1 MFEPI
6 KKLIIKNLIEEINNL
21 NPTDIELVGNN
32 VVSIIESQR
41 LVHHGINK
49 DYKPSGYT
57 VDSFSNDS
65 TIVVEYSTEKNYFTD
80 SSPKGDSHPI
90 YTKIENDIEH
100 AINHNL
106 PNGPSKIYLISSE
119 EEPPSFRAKFNTTK
133 IAKAHG
139 GKTTIYDARELA
151 KLIYEQSIENASN
164 AGFYKQF
171 FPGFSQ
177 NLDNY
182 EYYGKVPSQCE
193 KYVSE
198 LSVLQTIKNHFD
210 SNKKLCV
217 LYGMSG
223 SGKTQAVIDYVHQEN
238 PNFENILWIAG
249 SDWEKDIPLSSIQ
262 RSRGGSPINVS
273 GLFNTSKTLLVIDS
287 LERTLDIAQL
297 SELEIGLTKG
307 SRILVTSQISN
318 VGNEFYLQIP
328 ALSKEIALQ
337 ILEEDSLNPSEKG
350 KEVALA
356 CSFSP
361 LILSTIRNFVNIEE
375 ISRTELYTEVLSDPE
390 AITGNDGLSI
400 ISRILEK
407 LNPKMIE
414 ALKKIANSGSYQHD
428 SLFLNH
434 YIGALH
440 RKSLQQLSIL
450 LQANIP
456 GIIKV
461 HDLIARSIQ
470 DNPNT
475 SDISNAIESYIDK
488 YNGEMTPSILKEIHI
503 CYKQLCEEDE
513 RRGNREP
520 DWISYALLQVEGE
533 AKEKTYKQVYNKNIL
548 DSKNLASLMSIIDAK
563 EVYSYTIEGKEKRS
577 SYYEECAT
585 EYQKGYETFAD
596 EDMKAELLHHQGKA
610 LRRCGKHDE
619 SLECFN
625 QLLELKPW
633 HATYGQ
639 IAHLGTQYG
648 VNKQVK
654 ESGEAAMHQLIEFI
668 LEDSSS
674 VPLRVSLAA
683 LARLRSY
690 YTLKTEIAAKP
701 EDVNILGSVIAMSA
715 LEGLDQFYEAYVSFT
730 SLFGYTNSEAC
741 VELAETLPEMLA
753 MPPEAIDKYQWVSA
767 CEALTN
773 TAIAA
778 QRSAKMELSKK
789 MIQAS
794 IVFADKISE
803 KDKLGSFEARA
814 IAKSYVA
821 AGKPQDALD
830 AIAKVAENDIN
841 HWLLYQKA
849 EAQLKM
855 GSFSD
860 ALDTVNKSLPLAE
873 KDTKAESH
881 LSSYYNFKRQC
892 YEKLEKIPEALNEAK
907 LAIEHCSDG
916 KYKIS
921 LEETLLRLKATN
933 K

>member
-6 KKLIIKNLIEEINNL
+6 KQLIINKLIEEVTLID
-21 NPTDIELVGNN
+21 PTSIELIGNN
-32 VVSIIESQR
+32 VVSIIESKR
-41 LVHHGINK
+41 LIHHGINK
-49 DYKPSGYT
+49 NYKPSGYT

-65 TIVVEYSTEKNYFTD
+65 TIVVEYSTEKNYFLD
-80 SSPKGDSHPI
+80 SSPKGVTQPI
-90 YTKIENDIEH
+90 YTKITKDINH
-100 AINHNL
+100 AVKHNL
-106 PNGPSKIYLISSE
+106 PNGPTKIYLISTE
-119 EEPPSFRAKFNTTK
+119 EEPSSFRAKFNTTP
-133 IAKAHG
+133 IAKSQG
-139 GKTTIYDARELA
+139 LKTIIYDARELA
-151 KLIYEQSIENASN
+151 KLIYEQSIKNPTYAD
-164 AGFYKQF
+164 FYRQF

-182 EYYGKVPSQCE
+182 EYYGVVPAQCE
-193 KYVSE
+193 QYTSE
-198 LSVLQTIKNHFD
+198 PLVLQAINNHFELGKD
-210 SNKKLCV
+210 ICV
-217 LYGMSG
+217 LYGVSG
-223 SGKTQAVIDYVHQEN
+223 VGKTQATIDYIHSEN
-238 PNFENILWIAG
+238 TNYENILWISG
-249 SDWEKDIPLSSIQ
+249 DDWIKDTSLRSVK
-262 RSRGGSPINVS
+262 RSRGGTPVNVE

-297 SELEIGLTKG
+297 AELEVGFTQG

-328 ALSKEIALQ
+328 ALSEEIALQ
-337 ILEEDSLNPSEKG
+337 ILEEDIISPSEKG

-361 LILSTIRNFVNIEE
+361 LILSTIRNFVNIEK

-400 ISRILEK
+400 INRILEK

-428 SLFLNH
+428 STFLNH
-434 YIGALH
+434 YIGILH

-450 LQANIP
+450 LQVNIP

-461 HDLIARSIQ
+461 HDLIARSVQ
-470 DNPNT
+470 DNPNA

-488 YNGEMTPSILKEIHI
+488 YHGEMTPSILREIHI

-513 RRGNREP
+513 HRGDREP
-520 DWISYALLQVEGE
+520 DWISYALLQVGGE
-533 AKEKTYKQVYNKNIL
+533 AKEKIYKQVCNKDIVE
-548 DSKNLASLMSIIDAK
+548 SKNLASLMSIIDAK
-563 EVYSYTIEGKEKRS
+563 EVYSYTIKGKEARS
-577 SYYEECAT
+577 LYYEECAT
-585 EYQKGYETFAD
+585 EYQKGYETFID

-610 LRRCGKHDE
+610 LRRCGKYDE

-639 IAHLGTQYG
+639 IAHLGTQKG
-648 VNKQVK
+648 VDKIVK
-654 ESGEAAMHQLIEFI
+654 ENGEKAMRKLIEFI
-668 LEDSSS
+668 LEDLSA

-690 YTLKTEIAAKP
+690 YTLKNEIATKP
-701 EDVNILGSVIAMSA
+701 EDVNVLGSVIAMSA
-715 LEGLDQFYEAYVSFT
+715 LEGLDQFYEAFVSFT
-730 SLFGYTNSEAC
+730 SLFGYTNSKAC

-753 MPPEAIDKYQWVSA
+753 MRPEAIDTYQWVSA

-778 QRSAKMELSKK
+778 QRSAKIELSKQ
-789 MIQAS
+789 MIRAS
-794 IVFADKISE
+794 IAYADKISE
-803 KDKLGSFEARA
+803 KDKLGSYEARA
-814 IAKSYVA
+814 IAKSYVT
-821 AGKPQDALD
+821 AGKPQDGLD
-830 AIAKVAENDIN
+830 AIAKVAENDVN

-860 ALDTVNKSLPLAE
+860 ALDTASKALELAI
-873 KDTKAESH
+873 KDIKAKYN
-881 LSSYYNFKRQC
+881 LSSYYDLKRQC
-892 YEKLEKIPEALNEAK
+892 YEKLEKIPESLSEAK

-921 LEETLLRLKATN
+921 LEETLLRLKTTN
-933 K
+933 Q